1 MRTRRNKPAVS
12 GEARSFRA
20 VRRLNLNRTYVPI
33 KIGVVAGYILLAMLS
48 ASTSMFGI
56 LVGAMLRI
64 AGFWIFSKSIFFEQL
79 FSLRGHHFD
88 VNAIWHENARH
99 IFIKCAWTSFWLWY
113 PFLKIRKDPERTMNQ
128 CETNREDCKPG
139 MPDKGDG
146 IHPFHIQDGYRCR

>member
-1 MRTRRNKPAVS
+1 MRTRRNRPVVS

-64 AGFWIFSKSIFFEQL
+64 AGF
-79 FSLRGHHFD
+79 
-88 VNAIWHENARH
+88 
-99 IFIKCAWTSFWLWY
+99 
-113 PFLKIRKDPERTMNQ
+113 
-128 CETNREDCKPG
+128 
-139 MPDKGDG
+139 
-146 IHPFHIQDGYRCR
+146 

>member
-33 KIGVVAGYILLAMLS
+33 KIGVVLGYILLAMLS

-64 AGFWIFSKSIFFEQL
+64 VGF
-79 FSLRGHHFD
+79 
-88 VNAIWHENARH
+88 
-99 IFIKCAWTSFWLWY
+99 
-113 PFLKIRKDPERTMNQ
+113 
-128 CETNREDCKPG
+128 
-139 MPDKGDG
+139 
-146 IHPFHIQDGYRCR
+146 